1 MKAELIMEGR
11 PNIVQR
17 SRLSRWR
24 LPLTLAAVAVGLS
37 LPFLVPGFTMFQ
49 LTLVMVYAIAVLGLN
64 ILTGFTG
71 QFSLGHS
78 AFFAL
83 GAYTAAILMEQWGVS
98 YALTPLVAGAICCVL
113 GYLIGIPASRLEG
126 TYLAVATFALAIAM
140 PKILKLSLFEAYT
153 GGVQGIFVTPPTT
166 PEFLPLSDGQWL
178 YIFVFGWLL
187 LFLLLAR
194 NLLDSRSGRAM
205 LAIRENAIAAKA
217 MGVNTVQVKATAF
230 AISAFYTG
238 AAGALS
244 ALTVQF
250 IAPESYT
257 LIFSIALLVGLV
269 TGGVGSITGSLF
281 GAAFILY
288 VPNFADQ
295 ISKSLSSAIYAII
308 LLGLVFLMPE
318 GAAGAVRR
326 LAARLS
332 KNNQGRS
339 SQS

>member
-1 MKAELIMEGR
+1 MKAELIMDRAGISQSS
-11 PNIVQR
+11 P
-17 SRLSRWR
+17 LSRWR
-24 LPLTLAAVAVGLS
+24 LPLTLTAIVVGLL
-37 LPFLVPGFTMFQ
+37 LPFLVPDFAMFQ

-78 AFFAL
+78 AFFAV
-83 GAYTAAILMEQWGVS
+83 GAYTAAIVMEQWDVS
-98 YALTPLVAGAICCVL
+98 YVLTPIIAGAICCAL

-140 PKILKLSLFEAYT
+140 PKILKLSLLEKYT
-153 GGVQGIFVTPPTT
+153 GGVQGIFVASPSSPD
-166 PEFLPLSDGQWL
+166 FLPLSDSQWL
-178 YIFVFGWLL
+178 YAFVLCWLL
-187 LFLLLAR
+187 LFFLLAR

-217 MGVNTVQVKATAF
+217 MGINTVQFKATAF

-238 AAGALS
+238 AAGALG

-269 TGGVGSITGSLF
+269 TGGVGSIAGCLF

-295 ISKSLSSAIYAII
+295 ISKSLSSAIYAVI

-318 GAAGAVRR
+318 GVAGELAGWRSGCRKNSKGRR
-326 LAARLS
+326 T
-332 KNNQGRS
+332 
-339 SQS
+339 